1 MGKTIPTY
9 SLYGLEAIPA
19 DVIVQGDGVRVV
31 ERGTG
36 RTLADVK
43 QESGR
48 RTPASVQL
56 IRPNLVRRE
65 SAPAYLMTTPQ
76 GGRTD
81 LHRGRGLIL
90 GQGGGSLPVTQILE
104 TRGRVQKPVRV

>member
-1 MGKTIPTY
+1 MCQTIPTY
-9 SLYGLEAIPA
+9 CLYGLDAIPA
-19 DVIVQGDGVRVV
+19 HVIVEGNRVRVAD
-31 ERGTG
+31 RGTG
-36 RTLADVK
+36 RTLVEVK
-43 QESGR
+43 HESDTRKQAG
-48 RTPASVQL
+48 VQL

-65 SAPAYLMTTPQ
+65 LAPAYLMTTPQ

-104 TRGRVQKPVRV
+104 TRGRVPKPVRV